1 MKLYVQ
7 LNFGGNCKEAF
18 QFYAQHLGGRITMLV
33 EQRQMPN
40 PPPGAGDA
48 IIHAPMEIAD
58 TVLIGNDVPRDH
70 FQKMRSAYLYLSVDS
85 TAEAQRIHAL
95 LSEGGEIFMPLEETF
110 FAIRFSMIRDRFG
123 VNWAIIHER
132 AG

>member
-1 MKLYVQ
+1 MKLYAQ

-18 QFYAQHLGGRITMLV
+18 QFYARHLGGRITTLV
-33 EQRQMPN
+33 EQREMPN

-48 IIHAPMEIAD
+48 IIHARMEIAD

-85 TAEAQRIHAL
+85 AAEAERIHAL
-95 LSEGGEIFMPLEETF
+95 LSDGGEVFMRLEETF
-110 FAIRFSMIRDRFG
+110 FASRFSMIRDRFG